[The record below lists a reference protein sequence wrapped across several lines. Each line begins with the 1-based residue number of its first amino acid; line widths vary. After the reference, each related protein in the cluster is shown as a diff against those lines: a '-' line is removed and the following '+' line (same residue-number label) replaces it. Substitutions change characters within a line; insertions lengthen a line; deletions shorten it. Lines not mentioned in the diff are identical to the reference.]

1 MKHMMSCSVIGAI
14 PVTVSS
20 RSTRDRGDAAV
31 GDRAVK
37 FRGKLPVVVPL
48 QPVVVTETA
57 GQVRNA
63 VDDRLV
69 LVVCRQIHVHRPH
82 RSPAMGVRNTIL
94 RRTL

>member
-14 PVTVSS
+14 LVTVTS

-31 GDRAVK
+31 GHRAVK
-37 FRGKLPVVVPL
+37 FRGKKSMVPL

-57 GQVRNA
+57 GHVRNA
-63 VDDRLV
+63 VDNRLV
-69 LVVCRQIHVHRPH
+69 LVVFRQIHVHRPH